1 MAIWPVG
8 YSGDHR
14 NIAKNEGRVFKFD
27 LETLSF
33 AEETME
39 DRVKNL
45 IDRLYRGDQ
54 LEVKE
59 YKGLVEGY
67 TQENA
72 AYARKK
78 AVKVRKRWYG
88 NKIFIRGLIELTNI
102 CKNDCYYCGIR
113 HSNKNISRYRLTKEE
128 VMESCREGYALGFRT
143 FVLQGGEDGYFT
155 DVVMTDLLRGIKR
168 EYPKV
173 AITLSIGERSKE
185 SYQRLFDAGA
195 DRFLLRHET
204 AKKEHY
210 QHLHPEQMSFERR
223 LECLRELKEIGFYVG
238 CGFMVGS
245 PGQTVESLAM
255 DLKLIE
261 NLQPQMCGIGP
272 FIPQKDTPFRN
283 EKAGSADFTCYLL
296 SLIRL
301 ICPKN
306 LLPST
311 TALSTID
318 DFGREKGIL
327 AGANVVMPNLSPF
340 AVRSKYTLYDKKVF
354 SGSESAQELAKLKE
368 RMCQIGYEIVE
379 DRGDMSSVKEE
390 E

>member
-8 YSGDHR
+8 HSGDHR

-54 LEVKE
+54 LEIKE
-59 YKGLVEGY
+59 YTGLVEGY

-72 AYARKK
+72 AYAREK

-113 HSNKNISRYRLTKEE
+113 HSNKNVSRYRLTKEE
-128 VMESCREGYALGFRT
+128 VMKSCREGYALGFRT

-155 DVVMTDLLRGIKR
+155 DTVMTDLLRGIKR
-168 EYPKV
+168 EYPEA

-340 AVRSKYTLYDKKVF
+340 AVRRKYTLYDKKVF

>member
-72 AYARKK
+72 AYAREK

-102 CKNDCYYCGIR
+102 CRNDCYYCGIR
-113 HSNKNISRYRLTKEE
+113 HSNKNVSRYRLTKEE

-195 DRFLLRHET
+195 D
-204 AKKEHY
+204 
-210 QHLHPEQMSFERR
+210 
-223 LECLRELKEIGFYVG
+223 
-238 CGFMVGS
+238 
-245 PGQTVESLAM
+245 
-255 DLKLIE
+255 
-261 NLQPQMCGIGP
+261 
-272 FIPQKDTPFRN
+272 
-283 EKAGSADFTCYLL
+283 
-296 SLIRL
+296 
-301 ICPKN
+301 
-306 LLPST
+306 
-311 TALSTID
+311 
-318 DFGREKGIL
+318 
-327 AGANVVMPNLSPF
+327 
-340 AVRSKYTLYDKKVF
+340 
-354 SGSESAQELAKLKE
+354 
-368 RMCQIGYEIVE
+368 
-379 DRGDMSSVKEE
+379 
-390 E
+390 